1 MIDFLLEGGPQ
12 ARARAQ
18 LFEVPAVES
27 HGRAN
32 WLWRESWKLSMAQ

>member
-12 ARARAQ
+12 ARAQ

-27 HGRAN
+27 QGRAN

>member
-12 ARARAQ
+12 ARAQ

-27 HGRAN
+27 ESRAS
-32 WLWRESWKLSMAQ
+32 WLWPEGWKLSMPQ